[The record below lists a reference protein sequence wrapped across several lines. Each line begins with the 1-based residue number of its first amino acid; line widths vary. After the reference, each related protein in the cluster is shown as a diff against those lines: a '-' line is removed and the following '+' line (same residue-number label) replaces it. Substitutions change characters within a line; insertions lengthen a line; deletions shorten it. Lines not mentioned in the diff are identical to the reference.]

1 LSYALHGKGERKKTI
16 GDTQVEWRLCIQMS
30 SFWQATGERDLAIK
44 YSLKLN
50 AVDTV
55 EHLKRLSFLE
65 TIAAIRFGL
74 WCSCMAMNQ
83 LAAKRD

>member
-1 LSYALHGKGERKKTI
+1 MLYMGKEKGKKLW
-16 GDTQVEWRLCIQMS
+16 DTQVEWRLCIQMS
-30 SFWQATGERDLAIK
+30 SLWQATGERDLAIK

-50 AVDTV
+50 AVDTNAV

>member
-1 LSYALHGKGERKKTI
+1 MGKEKGKKND

-30 SFWQATGERDLAIK
+30 SLWQATGERDLAIK

-50 AVDTV
+50 AVDTNAV

-65 TIAAIRFGL
+65 TIAAIRFVL
-74 WCSCMAMNQ
+74 WCSCMAMNR